1 MGHPRLRPDC
11 PAAVLAFSPMID
23 PQLLEDMR
31 RLRATGASPKEIAR
45 ALGLRPAVVTP
56 IIRQI
61 AAERDPASAREPEL
75 AGCWVSPGW
84 SRELLVSP
92 RVGWDD
98 VDLGDSV
105 PGGVALALVAR
116 ASRGDRVNVC
126 GYLVDTFCLGV
137 KNAIGPHRMRAS
149 ELPAFVRTYFMVF
162 PVPAIRA
169 PIELARH
176 VVLGAAAF
184 ASGLG
189 FAPHPDFVAA
199 RGHLGELD
207 EPCAITFGRQG
218 RPLYVQGIHDD
229 PIAIIE
235 TLRET
240 VGGDG
245 FAVAA

>member
-1 MGHPRLRPDC
+1 MPT
-11 PAAVLAFSPMID
+11 FSPMID
-23 PQLLEDMR
+23 PQLLEDIR

-84 SRELLVSP
+84 SRDLLVVP
-92 RVGWDD
+92 REGWDD
-98 VDLGDSV
+98 VDLGDSG
-105 PGGVALALVAR
+105 PGGVAVALVAR
-116 ASRGDRVNVC
+116 AGCGDRVSVC

-137 KNAIGPHRMRAS
+137 KDAIGPRRMR
-149 ELPAFVRTYFMVF
+149 ERDLPAFMRSYFVAF
-162 PVPAIRA
+162 PGPGVSV

-176 VVLGAAAF
+176 LVLGAAAF

-189 FAPHPDFVAA
+189 FAPHPDFEAA

-207 EPCAITFGRQG
+207 EPCAITFGHEG
-218 RPLYVQGIHDD
+218 RPLYVQGPFDD
-229 PIAIIE
+229 SIAILE
-235 TLRET
+235 TLRAT
-240 VGGDG
+240 NGGEG
-245 FAVAA
+245 FTVAA